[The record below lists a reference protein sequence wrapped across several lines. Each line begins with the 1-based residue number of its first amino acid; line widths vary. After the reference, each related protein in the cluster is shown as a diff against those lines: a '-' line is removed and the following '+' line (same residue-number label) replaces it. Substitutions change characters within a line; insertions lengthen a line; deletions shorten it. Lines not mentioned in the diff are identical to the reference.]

1 MRLYGFWRSGATW
14 RVRIALN
21 LKGLA
26 YDAMAVDLGAAE
38 QRGEA
43 YLDVNSQG
51 VVPTLEIEGRRI
63 YQSLAIIEWLDER
76 FPTPPLLPLHADER
90 ARVRAMALAIA
101 CDIHPLTVPRV
112 LRELNARFEA
122 QPDQLETWTARWIG
136 DGFTHIEQ
144 EIARHG
150 AGFAFGAAPTL
161 VDCCLIPQIA
171 SARRNGVDLEPYPHI
186 RAVEEAASH
195 HPAFVAARPEMQPGA
210 RT

>member
-51 VVPTLEIEGRRI
+51 MVPTLEIEGRRI
-63 YQSLAIIEWLDER
+63 HQSVAIIEWLDER

-90 ARVRAMALAIA
+90 ATVRAMALAIA
-101 CDIHPLTVPRV
+101 CDIHPLNVPRV
-112 LRELNARFEA
+112 QRALKSDFGAA
-122 QPDQLETWTARWIG
+122 QAQLDAWTARWIS
-136 DGFTHIEQ
+136 DGFAYIEQ
-144 EIARHG
+144 QIERHG
-150 AGFAFGAAPTL
+150 AGFAFGAAPSL
-161 VDCCLIPQIA
+161 VDCCLIPQVA
-171 SARRNGVDLEPYPHI
+171 SARRFGVDLEPYPHI
-186 RAVEEAASH
+186 RAVAQAADH
-195 HPAFVAARPEMQPGA
+195 HPAFVAARPDMQPGA
-210 RT
+210 S